1 MSIDFKSTK
10 GIFQQ
15 MADILCRRIM
25 ENKLPPGERVPS
37 VRDLAAEFEVNRN
50 TLLRTYSLLEDAGI
64 IVNKRGIGFFVADNA
79 KELIHS
85 KERIEFFADELPEFM
100 KKVAMLGITIAELQ
114 ELIDLLKRNTSA
126 KNTTL

>member
-15 MADILCRRIM
+15 IADILCQRIL

-50 TLLRTYSLLEDAGI
+50 TLLRTYSLLEEAGI
-64 IVNKRGIGFFVADNA
+64 IVNKRGIGFFVADRA
-79 KELIHS
+79 IELIHRR
-85 KERIEFFADELPEFM
+85 ERQDFFANDFPEFL
-100 KKVAMLGITIAELQ
+100 KKVKLLGLTAGELS
-114 ELIDLLKRNTSA
+114 ELTKLLEQNSKI
-126 KNTTL
+126 

>member
-15 MADILCRRIM
+15 MADILCRRIL

-64 IVNKRGIGFFVADNA
+64 IVNKRGIGFFVADDA

-85 KERIEFFADELPEFM
+85 KERAEFFADEFPEFM
-100 KKVAMLGITIAELQ
+100 KKVELLGLTTKDLQ
-114 ELIDLLKRNTSA
+114 ELIDILERNTSA
-126 KNTTL
+126 KNESL